1 MQLQAGLSTANV
13 LVSTNKIL
21 NYTMSLIG
29 NIITLLFYIVFSPFI
44 CLLML
49 IYPTKEQGEPEE
61 LRRLSIVTEEEDDE
75 NTNGLTRLVA
85 HFNRRNHGRL
95 RQLINFINTQM

>member
-1 MQLQAGLSTANV
+1 MASMQLQAGVATANV
-13 LVSTNKIL
+13 LVTTNKIL

-49 IYPTKEQGEPEE
+49 IYPTKEQGEQGEPEE
-61 LRRLSIVTEEEDDE
+61 LRRLSMVSVAEEEDDE
-75 NTNGLTRLVA
+75 NPFQQSEESKELQRKIKKIR
-85 HFNRRNHGRL
+85 F
-95 RQLINFINTQM
+95 

>member
-61 LRRLSIVTEEEDDE
+61 LRRLSIVAEEEDDE
-75 NTNGLTRLVA
+75 NPFQQSEESKELQRKIKNIR
-85 HFNRRNHGRL
+85 F
-95 RQLINFINTQM
+95 

>member
-1 MQLQAGLSTANV
+1 MASMQLQAGVATANV

-61 LRRLSIVTEEEDDE
+61 LRRLSMVSVAEEEDDE
-75 NTNGLTRLVA
+75 NPFQQSEESKELQKKIKKIR
-85 HFNRRNHGRL
+85 F
-95 RQLINFINTQM
+95 

>member
-1 MQLQAGLSTANV
+1 MPSMQLQAGVATANV
-13 LVSTNKIL
+13 LVTTNKIL

-61 LRRLSIVTEEEDDE
+61 LRRLSMVSVAEEEDDE
-75 NTNGLTRLVA
+75 NPFQQSEESKELQRKIKNIR
-85 HFNRRNHGRL
+85 F
-95 RQLINFINTQM
+95 